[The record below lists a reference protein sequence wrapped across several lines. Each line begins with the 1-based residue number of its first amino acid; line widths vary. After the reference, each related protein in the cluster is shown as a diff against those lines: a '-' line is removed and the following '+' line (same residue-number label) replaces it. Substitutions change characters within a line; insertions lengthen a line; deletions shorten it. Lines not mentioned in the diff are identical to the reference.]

1 MHHDHH
7 HHDSIRRTKP
17 DTVGEVD
24 TASFGEL
31 YSAHAEHHPHFHP
44 GYEFPPLRPLFV
56 PGMSPQEQLGL
67 VAKRV
72 DDLTET
78 LNRYSENVYGAYEAI
93 VHSAI
98 CNDAYYHEIVTETGY
113 LTDTSAKYTIVSI
126 PFVDDANKPIILD
139 LGLAYNNTANSGV
152 KESIMDFSGR
162 VIADKIIPAFNI
174 TNKWTGKARYKLAPI
189 DTEDTGFTLGI
200 TDRGFMKIYNSTA
213 TEADMNKDGVVNAMG
228 VQGVLISA
236 KSKTEDNYP
245 ANKGEQIGRVAMG
258 MDYDTQMRYIV
269 MVDGTKPTGVEN
281 GGGCTSDQIADL
293 LLKRGCTVAVEL
305 ANGSNTVMMDKG
317 ELVNIPYDD
326 AGIAN
331 VPKMNCFWYITK
343 ERHYHNEYVRE
354 VGELMQKYGRALWQ
368 STVSDI
374 AVSNLRDYCEKVEAE
389 LKQEEQDRKDAD
401 SALQNNIDSEAN
413 NRAEADKAL
422 QANID
427 AEADARNKADKVLQN
442 NIDTLAQ
449 KVDTE
454 VARLDSVDAAIR
466 QELAQTESK
475 LHAKDIASVEK
486 SQDGNKDIYRV
497 KLNDSTYID
506 VPVETYNYTLLVQ
519 KLADLSEVE
528 KNLNSEIQA
537 RKDADDNLQA
547 QITKEVTDRTNAD
560 SNLQSQITSEASTRL
575 TADEKLQS
583 NINNLQSSLQ
593 TLMTDYEAYVTKTDA
608 DLATKAQLLATVQS
622 DIATVKAQMAA
633 IQTTQSSMDTTLTE
647 IQKTLSEMEQSLEN
661 NKQTVANLQTSWEQY
676 KETINTSITELQEQA
691 KNHMPITGITGEIE
705 PVKIQYVLGDDLVG
719 FSVDN
724 TTSEIKK
731 KFSFASLASLD
742 AGGRTLSGA
751 YNIETTARV
760 KPIDL
765 SSDTDMF
772 CSEFYTHV
780 DTTGVIADSDD
791 DSEESKSYI
800 DTHSG
805 NSHNGFASI
814 SSVTYEKGE
823 KYASLVSFLGVTPES
838 LQANSGV
845 GNNNIGMPEEYSSLE
860 LSNYIAKLENVS
872 YQVSL
877 PLSETEEQASEGYL
891 LRSVIEGSSTGISA
905 YLSQKSTDIARLD
918 MSQTGTYLSDHFALQ
933 MIGNRSKIGVS
944 DSDISLVLAG
954 DTSKSID
961 ISSESGIGLAFKDTD
976 DDSNVVGSDV
986 YLTKDALTL
995 SHSDGTTDTEVS
1007 LSTTGVDVNG
1017 ALIHNVADPVDEN
1030 DAVNLK
1036 TLANAFSAAKAS
1048 GSTKVALSSVNYS
1061 VFYANVSTT
1070 IKEGINKK
1078 KFGLRLSQSDSG
1090 YSAVVAFYIPE
1101 LSLTI
1106 PTLPITASAIAKESI
1121 ANVVFDASTT
1131 RSSVTLYAVVVSTS
1145 TPTVSFLYE

>member
-139 LGLAYNNTANSGV
+139 LGLAYNNTTNSGV

-189 DTEDTGFTLGI
+189 DTEDTGYTLGI

-245 ANKGEQIGRVAMG
+245 TNKGEQIGRVAMG

-326 AGIAN
+326 SGIAN
-331 VPKMNCFWYITK
+331 VPKMNCFWYVTK

-354 VGELMQKYGRALWQ
+354 VGELMQKYGHALWQ

-374 AVSNLRDYCEKVEAE
+374 AVSNLCDYCEKVEAE

-413 NRAEADKAL
+413 TRAEADKAL
-422 QANID
+422 QANIN
-427 AEADARNKADKVLQN
+427 AEADVRNKADKVLQN

-454 VARLDSVDAAIR
+454 VARLDSVDVAIR

-475 LHAKDIASVEK
+475 LHAKDIASIEK

-593 TLMTDYEAYVTKTDA
+593 TLKTDYEAYVTKTDA

-676 KETINTSITELQEQA
+676 KESINTSITELQNKSTELESKFGEYLPLKGGALTGDVTNTNSFISNTYIKADAYVEIGNPDVDKTPQIRLRGLNRYVDINTITTGLQIGTQYDLANVSA
-691 KNHMPITGITGEIE
+691 KDPITDVHLAT
-705 PVKIQYVLGDDLVG
+705 KRY
-719 FSVDN
+719 VDN
-724 TTSEIKK
+724 AVKS
-731 KFSFASLASLD
+731 
-742 AGGRTLSGA
+742 AGS
-751 YNIETTARV
+751 
-760 KPIDL
+760 
-765 SSDTDMF
+765 
-772 CSEFYTHV
+772 
-780 DTTGVIADSDD
+780 
-791 DSEESKSYI
+791 
-800 DTHSG
+800 
-805 NSHNGFASI
+805 
-814 SSVTYEKGE
+814 
-823 KYASLVSFLGVTPES
+823 
-838 LQANSGV
+838 
-845 GNNNIGMPEEYSSLE
+845 
-860 LSNYIAKLENVS
+860 
-872 YQVSL
+872 
-877 PLSETEEQASEGYL
+877 
-891 LRSVIEGSSTGISA
+891 
-905 YLSQKSTDIARLD
+905 
-918 MSQTGTYLSDHFALQ
+918 GTYLPLAGGTMSGSIDLAEKDLNSAKN
-933 MIGNRSKIGVS
+933 INGTAISVKGGNSTVGVS

-961 ISSESGIGLAFKDTD
+961 ISAESGIGLAFKDTD
-976 DDSNVVGSDV
+976 SNSNVVGSDV

-995 SHSDGTTDTEVS
+995 SHNDGTTDTEVS
-1007 LSTTGVDVNG
+1007 LSNTGVDVNG
-1017 ALIHNVADPVDEN
+1017 AIIHNVAEPVSNN

-1036 TLANAFSAAKAS
+1036 YYKTGVFNANKNVEYTTSELFSLNESTSYTSHYVEGGLQVKIPESLSKGYYLCEINIIPEFAVIGTGVLELYENKNNEIKLNCLGTTGFAFDKNIDNRITMLVHVISDIDVANENYLIFSMK
-1048 GSTKVALSSVNYS
+1048 GDSTQSTVNYTGS
-1061 VFYANVSTT
+1061 VWIIS
-1070 IKEGINKK
+1070 K
-1078 KFGLRLSQSDSG
+1078 
-1090 YSAVVAFYIPE
+1090 
-1101 LSLTI
+1101 
-1106 PTLPITASAIAKESI
+1106 
-1121 ANVVFDASTT
+1121 
-1131 RSSVTLYAVVVSTS
+1131 
-1145 TPTVSFLYE
+1145 LYE